1 MWDSLKEQG
10 FAVPGPFAPP
20 YCGGFATRLA
30 CRFMRRTLDWLLPG
44 GVVLLVGFSVA
55 LGSAGL
61 ASAAS
66 TGLPWIA
73 FGWAAYVAATRHRSR
88 VMALVA
94 GLAVL
99 ELLASTGEGNA
110 AAFHLGGGLFALAA
124 VLLVALDDHRVLSM
138 RGLGQLG
145 LLAVPGV
152 LAGVAFRLAPDALE
166 SFLSL
171 EVIPWVMFGGD
182 GVSQPVVGAF
192 VLAIPLGLGV
202 ASVRG
207 GTVERGAWWA
217 LVSVGLALF
226 MAQEHSAASILLM
239 SGGLILGL
247 SVLDPS
253 ARWGD
258 RDALTGLPGR
268 SLLLRDLQSMGGT
281 FATSVVD
288 IQDFPNLQ
296 DQYGHDVSGQILRM
310 VASRLAKLPG
320 GGRAYRYGGDEFAL
334 LFPGKTKEEARK
346 HLGSFQRSLEE
357 SPFVLRRWPRPG
369 GSAEDKKSQDPE
381 ADSSPEWLPLRVS
394 IGVADS
400 AGAHSSPEAI
410 LGRADEEAHRGTGP
424 S

>member
-1 MWDSLKEQG
+1 
-10 FAVPGPFAPP
+10 
-20 YCGGFATRLA
+20 
-30 CRFMRRTLDWLLPG
+30 MRRTLDWLLPG

-55 LGSAGL
+55 LGPAGL

-94 GLAVL
+94 GLSVL
-99 ELLASTGEGNA
+99 ELLGSGGGESAS
-110 AAFHLGGGLFALAA
+110 AFQLGGGLFALAA
-124 VLLVALDDHRVLSM
+124 VLLVALDDHRVLSV

-145 LLAVPGV
+145 LVAVPGA
-152 LAGVAFRLAPDALE
+152 LAGVAFRRAPDALE

-171 EVIPWVMFGGD
+171 EVIPWLTFGGD
-182 GVSQPVVGAF
+182 GLSQPVAAAF
-192 VLAIPLGLGV
+192 VLASFLGLGV
-202 ASVRG
+202 ASLRG
-207 GTVERGAWWA
+207 GAVERGAWWA
-217 LVSVGLALF
+217 MVSVGLALF
-226 MAQEHSAASILLM
+226 LAEESSAASILLM
-239 SGGLILGL
+239 SGCLILGL

-253 ARWGD
+253 ARWAE
-258 RDALTGLPGR
+258 RDELTGLPGR
-268 SLLLRDLQSMGGT
+268 TLLLRDLQSMGGV

-288 IQDFPNLQ
+288 IQDFRNLQ
-296 DQYGHDVSGQILRM
+296 DRHGHDVSGQILRM

-320 GGRAYRYGGDEFAL
+320 GGRAYRYGSDEFAL
-334 LFPGKTKEEARK
+334 LFPGKTKEEALQ

-369 GSAEDKKSQDPE
+369 GSTEDRKSPDPE
-381 ADSSPEWLPLRVS
+381 ADPPPAWLPLRVS

-410 LGRADEEAHRGTGP
+410 LGRADEEAHRPAGP